1 MTSREVSTP
10 CKVWQNMKGPLQTL
24 DRNFSMA
31 FEPCPGIHH
40 LFLYAKYRIIMP
52 VVAPLD
58 KMVLH

>member
-1 MTSREVSTP
+1 MQGLAKYVSSSP
-10 CKVWQNMKGPLQTL
+10 DL

-40 LFLYAKYRIIMP
+40 LFLYAKYRIIMH
-52 VVAPLD
+52 VVTPLD